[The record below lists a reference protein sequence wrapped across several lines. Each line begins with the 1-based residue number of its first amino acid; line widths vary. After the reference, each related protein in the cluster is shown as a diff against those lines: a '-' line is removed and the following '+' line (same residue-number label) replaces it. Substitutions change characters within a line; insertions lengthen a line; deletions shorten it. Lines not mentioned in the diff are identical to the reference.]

1 MDNLIFSQSA
11 IFRLHQLGSKLYQHT
26 GIRHKLSTPQGILDL
41 LRATALSPEKD
52 IRACYDSF
60 VRALDKPQINSLA
73 AHGISLRES
82 YLGRTSNLRQT
93 G

>member
-11 IFRLHQLGSKLYQHT
+11 IFRLHQLGSTHYQHS
-26 GIRHKLSTPQGILDL
+26 GVRHKLSTPQGILDL
-41 LRATALSPEKD
+41 LRATALSQEKD

-60 VRALDKPQINSLA
+60 VRALDKTQINSLA
-73 AHGISLRES
+73 ARGISLREPHH
-82 YLGRTSNLRQT
+82 GRASSLRQA

>member
-11 IFRLHQLGSKLYQHT
+11 IFRLHQLGSQLYHHT

-41 LRATALSPEKD
+41 LRATSLSHEKD
-52 IRACYDSF
+52 IRTCYDSF
-60 VRALDKPQINSLA
+60 VMELNKRQIDALAARGVLLRHPQIAS
-73 AHGISLRES
+73 
-82 YLGRTSNLRQT
+82 TSGLRQA